1 MRARRTSPARRS
13 IAPPRM
19 AAEIAAIRAQV
30 EEAGNRCTD
39 STGLLGCFFE
49 GGSATCLGDAAATIG
64 STLVGATFAP

>member
-1 MRARRTSPARRS
+1 
-13 IAPPRM
+13 M